1 MKIDCVH
8 FYTRN
13 AARTRDWFIHNIGF
27 RAMGN
32 CINRHTHT
40 ELIALN
46 SVSFAISSPLNSA
59 SPVAKYLA
67 SHPSGVADV
76 AFRVKDLAAIADR
89 SRDLGIEL
97 IQNIQHNQR
106 RSPRS
111 SVKSAIIAGWGSLQH
126 TLIEESE
133 ADSDRLP
140 STEQDGAAEHSD
152 SGISDIDHVVLNV
165 AQGELDSAV
174 KLYQSLF
181 EFKIQ
186 QSFDI
191 QTSKSGLASQAL
203 IDRQGEVQFNI
214 NEPTSSDSQIQEFID
229 LNQGGGIQHLA
240 LRSHNLIADVAW
252 MQQRELKFLS
262 VPQSYYRKLH
272 SLPLSVEEKQAIA
285 SQHILVDCD
294 ASITDTATHIGSPSY
309 KVSLCLRYPFGTTR
323 RSSRTSRET
332 PKDATPRT
340 RATEL
345 YASAHRHSPQS
356 LLMQIFTSPIFEQP
370 TFFLEFIERRQ
381 NARGFGRG
389 NFKALFEAVEREQ
402 DNRTLN
408 KPV

>member
-1 MKIDCVH
+1 MKIDRVH

-59 SPVAKYLA
+59 SPVAKYLT
-67 SHPSGVADV
+67 SHPSGVVDV
-76 AFRVKDLAAIADR
+76 AFRVKDLAAIVAR

-106 RSPRS
+106 SPGS
-111 SVKSAIIAGWGSLQH
+111 SFKSAIIAGWGSLQH
-126 TLIEESE
+126 TLIEQSE
-133 ADSDRLP
+133 ADSYYLP
-140 STEQDGAAEHSD
+140 STEHGAAEHSD
-152 SGISDIDHVVLNV
+152 SSISDIDHVVLNV

-214 NEPTSSDSQIQEFID
+214 NEPTSSNSQIQEFID

-262 VPQSYYRKLH
+262 VPQSYYRKLNF
-272 SLPLSVEEKQAIA
+272 LPLSAEEKQAIS

-294 ASITDTATHIGSPSY
+294 RVA
-309 KVSLCLRYPFGTTR
+309 
-323 RSSRTSRET
+323 E
-332 PKDATPRT
+332 PK
-340 RATEL
+340 
-345 YASAHRHSPQS
+345 AHRYSPQA